1 MNIDIEYE
9 EKYYT
14 ILKDMVL
21 NALVNI
27 PCRVFLF
34 GSRANG
40 TYSWGSDFDI
50 GIEGVPEDLCIYL
63 KHYLLDQIEE
73 SIIPWNVDIINFDTV
88 NPSFRQT
95 ALKEYIL
102 WKSA

>member
-21 NALVNI
+21 AAFANI
-27 PCRVFLF
+27 NCRVFLF

-50 GIEGVPEDLCIYL
+50 GIEGVPEDLCIRL
-63 KHYLLDQIEE
+63 KYYLLDQIEE

-88 NPSFRQT
+88 NSSFKQT
-95 ALKEYIL
+95 ALKEFIP
-102 WKSA
+102 WISA